1 MDERKGGFD
10 FVLVQKHASE
20 DILPGEQL
28 FMSYGAMPPSVL
40 LLQYGFFEGH
50 LSCVDVAFGDKLF
63 CLGRDVRLAK
73 IGKVLRWLSA
83 SHVHP
88 EAVLSALLKGLAKQ
102 EGRLHAYQNN
112 SCVGIRY
119 ESDDAEVARY
129 HLEQKTILRHLRQVV
144 EAAIMFGTKADA
156 ASKRLPSLMPDMIAY
171 ALVDKQT
178 LLVRIVELTN
188 NRTIVEQ
195 LFGWPNGYA
204 DEQIYT
210 ARRLSVP
217 RSSLLQQSPY
227 LWLAVKSLKR
237 T

>member
-1 MDERKGGFD
+1 M
-10 FVLVQKHASE
+10 
-20 DILPGEQL
+20 
-28 FMSYGAMPPSVL
+28 
-40 LLQYGFFEGH
+40 
-50 LSCVDVAFGDKLF
+50 
-63 CLGRDVRLAK
+63 
-73 IGKVLRWLSA
+73 
-83 SHVHP
+83 
-88 EAVLSALLKGLAKQ
+88 
-102 EGRLHAYQNN
+102 
-112 SCVGIRY
+112 
-119 ESDDAEVARY
+119 ARY

-144 EAAIMFGTKADA
+144 EAAILFGTKADA